1 MQSTYD
7 KLELNISKELESLYL
22 LYGEESYLISTIV
35 KKIKKQF
42 GELVT
47 GINYVTLDNDSIDLL
62 IQNIEMPAFGYDKKL
77 IIVKDSGLFKKDGRK
92 KSLTPIQ
99 EKVYDYFKDNGDI
112 IKEQCVIVFIESEVD
127 KNQLFELIDSMG
139 ITCEVAPLKPLQ
151 LVPKLIKIAS
161 MYKVKIDNSTCNYLV
176 EVCGTNMQ
184 NLMNEIR
191 KLIEYA
197 GENGTITKQDI
208 DDLCIKN
215 IESVIFDLTDN
226 LGTKKIAK
234 ALEVYDG
241 LIYNKE
247 PVQRILITLY
257 THFKR
262 LYLCSI
268 ATSLKENVALALDLK
283 PNQTFLV
290 NKYQAQVRLFN
301 QEQLKQILQSLIDLD
316 YNFKSGNIDIDV
328 GLRSIL
334 CNYCS

>member
-1 MQSTYD
+1 MVLDYE
-7 KLELNISKELESLYL
+7 KLELNIKEGLQSMYL
-22 LYGEESYLISTIV
+22 LYGEESYLISTLV
-35 KKIKKQF
+35 KKIKKAF

-47 GINYVTLDNDSIDLL
+47 GINFVTLDGNSIDLL

-99 EKVYDYFKDNGDI
+99 EKVYDYLVNNFDI
-112 IKEQCVIVFIESEVD
+112 IQDQAIVVFIEDEAD
-127 KNQLFELIDSMG
+127 KNQIYEEIDKIG
-139 ITCEVAPLKPLQ
+139 VICEVVSLKPMQ
-151 LVPKLIKIAS
+151 IVPKLIKIAN
-161 MYKVKIDNSTCNYLV
+161 MYRVKLDTVTCNYLI
-176 EVCGTNMQ
+176 EVCGTDMQ

-268 ATSLKENVALALDLK
+268 AISLKENVSLALDLK